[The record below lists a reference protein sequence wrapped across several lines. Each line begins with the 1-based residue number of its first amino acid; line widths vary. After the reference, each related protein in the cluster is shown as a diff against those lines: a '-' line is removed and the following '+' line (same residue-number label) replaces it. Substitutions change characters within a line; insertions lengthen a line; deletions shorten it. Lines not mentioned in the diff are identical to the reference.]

1 MLPKRKAATKA
12 KAGGKK
18 AKVEEDKP
26 ETTQDVI
33 AKLKAS
39 ENKSTSKKKRK
50 VDSFVPMPNSYE
62 VTAPQYKVFLSVVY
76 CLMCPSREFLFI
88 PHLTLLKLMIVGK
101 GLQNFKTLSREGTLS
116 CHTYFDIGPRFF
128 AVSYKGS

>member
-1 MLPKRKAATKA
+1 MPPKRKAATKA

-50 VDSFVPMPNSYE
+50 VDSFVPMSNSYE
-62 VTAPQYKVFLSVVY
+62 VTAPQYKAFLSVVY
-76 CLMCPSREFLFI
+76 RISGFFRVHP
-88 PHLTLLKLMIVGK
+88 
-101 GLQNFKTLSREGTLS
+101 
-116 CHTYFDIGPRFF
+116 FF
-128 AVSYKGS
+128 ALFARISKS